1 MYLFWMP
8 ENVCSLC
15 IQDIV
20 RPWDLKFAVLYDALL
35 DYGVL
40 DEFIYFLAL
49 FLSSR
54 LNLWFTVIKLIFVV
68 FVVIRV

>member
-1 MYLFWMP
+1 MFV
-8 ENVCSLC
+8 VCVYKTLC
-15 IQDIV
+15 DRGIEKV
-20 RPWDLKFAVLYDALL
+20 AVLYDALL

-68 FVVIRV
+68 FVVVRV

>member
-1 MYLFWMP
+1 MFVVCVYKTLFDRGI
-8 ENVCSLC
+8 EKV
-15 IQDIV
+15 
-20 RPWDLKFAVLYDALL
+20 AVLYDALL

-68 FVVIRV
+68 FVVVRV